1 MAESAWLGE
10 CHYRMLSFH
19 FGVRWNS
26 QVLWGAFSQTVEQ
39 FDSGRRPA
47 EDLDTSFPLYSL
59 VEVPPPGPL
68 RYRVLFGE
76 TLVSGSDLP
85 GPVLDVLF
93 WHLNTEITRRSG
105 DFLLVHAGAVAT
117 PAGAGL
123 LLPAP
128 SGHGKSTLV
137 AGLVRAGF
145 GYLSDEAG
153 AVDPVSRKVYPYP
166 KALSLGWDVLDTH
179 FPDLLDGADRQAHQR
194 HVHPDRLRP
203 GAIAEPCAVRFVIA
217 HRYRAGAPTS
227 ITPIS
232 LGSAAM
238 ELGRNAMNLSVYRER
253 ALTLLSDLASGAVGY
268 RMIHGNLYEAVE
280 AIRRVTGSDLD
291 WPIQVEK
298 TPSSLEAKS
307 PS

>member
-26 QVLWGAFSQTVEQ
+26 EVLWGAVSPIVEQ
-39 FDSGRRPA
+39 FDAGKRPA
-47 EDLDTSFPLYSL
+47 EDRDPSIPLYSL
-59 VEVPPPGPL
+59 VEVRPPESL
-68 RYRVLFGE
+68 RYRVLFGD

-85 GPVLDVLF
+85 EPVLDVLF
-93 WHLNTEITRRSG
+93 WHLNTEVTRRSG
-105 DFLLVHAGAVAT
+105 DFLLIHAGAVAT
-117 PAGAGL
+117 PAGDGV

-153 AVDPVSRKVYPYP
+153 AIDPVSRKVYPYP
-166 KALSLGWDVLDTH
+166 KALSLGWDVLENL
-179 FPDLLDGADRQAHQR
+179 FPDLAEGTDRQAHQR
-194 HVHPDRLRP
+194 HLHPDRLRP
-203 GAIAEPCAVRFVIA
+203 GAIAEPCAMRFVIA
-217 HRYRAGAPTS
+217 HRYRAGASTS

-232 LGSAAM
+232 SGSASL
-238 ELGRNAMNLSVYRER
+238 ELGQNAMNLSVYRER
-253 ALTLLSDLASGAVGY
+253 ALTLLSDLVLGAKCY
-268 RMIHGNLYEAVE
+268 RMIHGNLQEAVE
-280 AIRRVTGSDLD
+280 AVRRVTGSDLD
-291 WPIQVEK
+291 SPNQHEK
-298 TPSSLEAKS
+298 TPSSFEARS